1 MGFPSSPWGS
11 TSFVGILSLTFTNS
25 RCFSKLVLLCIRF
38 ISNTENLVLALY
50 EGLIFINH
58 QKYTYWQRTVI
69 HKKSVDLSTD
79 FDSLA
84 KVLSPL
90 DGINSLYGKL
100 EDGFFLSPH
109 TP

>member
-1 MGFPSSPWGS
+1 MQ
-11 TSFVGILSLTFTNS
+11 
-25 RCFSKLVLLCIRF
+25 C
-38 ISNTENLVLALY
+38 
-50 EGLIFINH
+50 
-58 QKYTYWQRTVI
+58 TVI

-90 DGINSLYGKL
+90 DGINSLFGKL